1 MRKYLKAVTG
11 GTFAAALMLAGSPL
25 MAQEPEI
32 PELPPTEVE
41 EPVAAPEA
49 QVPQEPV
56 SVELAAV
63 GAGEGSGQAT
73 LNAAGDQAA
82 AVVEVQGLQAGQ
94 FSAFLISGSCDA
106 PGDVVAPL
114 GTVEVTDAGSGRAEV
129 ALTASLADLT
139 ASDASVQI
147 HPAGDAPTEA
157 VLCGALPSAGAAF

>member
-11 GTFAAALMLAGSPL
+11 GTFAAALVLAGSPV

-41 EPVAAPEA
+41 EPAAPEA
-49 QVPQEPV
+49 QLPQEPV
-56 SVELAAV
+56 VVELAAV
-63 GAGEGSGQAT
+63 GAAEGSGLAT
-73 LNAAGDQAA
+73 LNAAGDQAE
-82 AVVEVQGLQAGQ
+82 AVVEVQGLEAGQ
-94 FSAFLISGSCDA
+94 WSAFLIAGSCDA
-106 PGDVVAPL
+106 PQDVVAPL
-114 GTVEVTDAGSGRAEV
+114 GTVEVTDAGSGRAAV

-139 ASDASVQI
+139 ASDASVQV